1 MTVLCAGH
9 FVSDSYSS
17 LIFPLLPLI
26 KDALHLTTAQVFWLA
41 PLYAMSSSLMQPV
54 YGAISDRYA
63 RRLFAVFGP
72 AVTATFISMIG
83 LAPSYWVL
91 LLLLLA
97 GGMGIG
103 SFHPQAAAMASVAAG
118 NRRRLGLAIF
128 SATGTIGYSL
138 GPLGIAVV
146 TSHFGL
152 GKTYYVIGLGYL
164 MSAIL
169 FRVCPPLEDGASPE
183 AFRRT
188 KLEAGKC
195 DRPIRSGD
203 SKEPSVPLRDYM
215 GAGLLQGLL
224 PAWRPLL
231 LLYMITVLRSGL
243 QLTTNNYLPF
253 IMRSE
258 GHSVTQSGAVITVF
272 LLLGGLGGIAGGF
285 IAERVPGKEVTLYS
299 GLIGCPLM
307 MAAFLTH
314 GPLSILLLGLGGFA
328 LLSAIPVNV
337 AMAQELAPGRTSTV
351 SALMMGAAWGVGAL
365 APPLLDNL
373 VPALGFR
380 NVLALM
386 SGATLLTVL
395 FAYFLPADRHL
406 ARAVSSE
413 PVPATGD

>member
-17 LIFPLLPLI
+17 VIFPLLPLI

-41 PLYAMSSSLMQPV
+41 PLYAVSSSLMQPV

-63 RRLFAVFGP
+63 RRQFAVFGP

-83 LAPSYWVL
+83 LATSYWIL

-138 GPLGIAVV
+138 GPLGIALV

-169 FRVCPPLEDGASPE
+169 FRVCPPLEDGASRDASRSKPG
-183 AFRRT
+183 
-188 KLEAGKC
+188 AGTYGAQV
-195 DRPIRSGD
+195 RSGE
-203 SKEPSVPLRDYM
+203 ST
-215 GAGLLQGLL
+215 GFLQGLL
-224 PAWRPLL
+224 PVWRPLL
-231 LLYMITVLRSGL
+231 LLYLITVLRSGL

-285 IAERVPGKEVTLYS
+285 IAERIPGKEVTLYS

-386 SGATLLTVL
+386 SGVTLLTVL
-395 FAYFLPADRHL
+395 FAYFLPADRHFV
-406 ARAVSSE
+406 RALSSE

>member
-17 LIFPLLPLI
+17 VIFPLLPLI

-83 LAPSYWVL
+83 LAPSYWIL

-103 SFHPQAAAMASVAAG
+103 SFHPQAAAMASIAAG

-138 GPLGIAVV
+138 GPLGIALV

-152 GKTYYVIGLGYL
+152 GKTYYVVGLGYL

-169 FRVCPPLEDGASPE
+169 FRLCPPLEDGASRE
-183 AFRRT
+183 ASRSKPGADT
-188 KLEAGKC
+188 YE
-195 DRPIRSGD
+195 PQVRSGGR
-203 SKEPSVPLRDYM
+203 P
-215 GAGLLQGLL
+215 GFLQGLL
-224 PAWRPLL
+224 PVWRPLL

-285 IAERVPGKEVTLYS
+285 IAERIPGKEVTLYS

-386 SGATLLTVL
+386 SAVPLLTVL

-406 ARAVSSE
+406 VRAVSPE

>member
-1 MTVLCAGH
+1 MVALCAGH

-17 LIFPLLPLI
+17 VIFPLLPLI

-54 YGAISDRYA
+54 YGAISDKYA
-63 RRLFAVFGP
+63 KRFFAVFGP
-72 AVTATFISMIG
+72 AITATFISMIG
-83 LAPSYWVL
+83 LAPSYWAL
-91 LLLLLA
+91 LLILIA
-97 GGMGIG
+97 GGVGIG
-103 SFHPQAAAMASVAAG
+103 SFHPQAAAMASAAAG
-118 NRRRLGLAIF
+118 NRRRLGLALF

-138 GPLGIAVV
+138 GPLGIALVI
-146 TSHFGL
+146 SQFGL

-164 MSAIL
+164 MSAVL
-169 FRVCPPLEDGASPE
+169 FRLCPPPGAGPS
-183 AFRRT
+183 
-188 KLEAGKC
+188 EAGRVISTAWSSKA
-195 DRPIRSGD
+195 PI
-203 SKEPSVPLRDYM
+203 EASVVRR
-215 GAGLLQGLL
+215 LL
-224 PAWRPLL
+224 PVWRPLL
-231 LLYMITVLRSGL
+231 LLYLITVLRSGL

-253 IMRSE
+253 ILRSE
-258 GHSVTQSGAVITVF
+258 GHSVAQSGAVMTVF

-314 GPLSILLLGLGGFA
+314 GAASILLLGLGGFA
-328 LLSAIPVNV
+328 LLSSIPVNV

-351 SALMMGAAWGVGAL
+351 SALMMGAAWGIGAL

-386 SGATLLTVL
+386 SAVTMLTVL
-395 FAYFLPADRHL
+395 FAYRLPAERHHVRI
-406 ARAVSSE
+406 ASSE
-413 PVPATGD
+413 LAPAAGD

>member
-17 LIFPLLPLI
+17 VIFPLLPLI

-83 LAPSYWVL
+83 LAPSYWIL

-118 NRRRLGLAIF
+118 SRRRFGLAIF

-169 FRVCPPLEDGASPE
+169 FRVCPPLDDAATREASAPP
-183 AFRRT
+183 
-188 KLEAGKC
+188 KLEADKHGIPVTSGGSAGFLSGL
-195 DRPIRSGD
+195 RP
-203 SKEPSVPLRDYM
+203 V
-215 GAGLLQGLL
+215 
-224 PAWRPLL
+224 WRPLL

-258 GHSVTQSGAVITVF
+258 GHSVMQSGAVITVF

-395 FAYFLPADRHL
+395 FAYLLPADSHL
-406 ARAVSSE
+406 LRAVSSE